1 MKSRNLNLPISNDHG
16 LTAAQT
22 AEFCAWVAAHPDIH
36 PDKGTLSHKQEAWAV
51 AECIDNCFDVPTEE
65 ALACAMS
72 TFSSVLFNFE
82 ADNRVTRILGL
93 EYWEECD
100 E

>member
-1 MKSRNLNLPISNDHG
+1 MKSRNLNLPASNDHG

-22 AEFCAWVAAHPDIH
+22 AEFCAWVATH
-36 PDKGTLSHKQEAWAV
+36 PDKKTLSHKQEAWAV

-72 TFSSVLFNFE
+72 TFSSVLFNLE
-82 ADNRVTRILGL
+82 ADNRIERSEAL
-93 EYWEECD
+93 ELIWKAGD
-100 E
+100 A